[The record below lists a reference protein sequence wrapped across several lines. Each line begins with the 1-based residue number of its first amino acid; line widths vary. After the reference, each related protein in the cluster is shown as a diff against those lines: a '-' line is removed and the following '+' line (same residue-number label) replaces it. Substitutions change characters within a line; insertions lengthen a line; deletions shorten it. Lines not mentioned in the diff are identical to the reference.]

1 MNLETDSL
9 TANVEGG
16 RKQPATIR
24 KIKGFVHVSSST
36 SEQER
41 EERMLRGSLS
51 DPTALIAVTYSRYLS
66 EDSIQYNHNTFSH
79 SASSTLSSRTSI
91 EGG

>member
-1 MNLETDSL
+1 VNLETDSL
-9 TANVEGG
+9 TANVEEG
-16 RKQPATIR
+16 RKQPAMIR

-41 EERMLRGSLS
+41 EERMLPGSLS
-51 DPTALIAVTYSRYLS
+51 DPTALISVTYSRYLS
-66 EDSIQYNHNTFSH
+66 EDSIQYNHNTCSY
-79 SASSTLSSRTSI
+79 SAISSRTSI